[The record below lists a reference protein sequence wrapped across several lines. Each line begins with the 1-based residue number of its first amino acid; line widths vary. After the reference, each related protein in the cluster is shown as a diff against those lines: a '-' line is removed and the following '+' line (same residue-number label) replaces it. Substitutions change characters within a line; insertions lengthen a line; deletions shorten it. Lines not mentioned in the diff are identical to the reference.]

1 MLSLCW
7 KSKGKSGPWSA
18 DLLDCLLTGARVAPW
33 SVSVFSTLH
42 ILVFCSL
49 RFIWFLESSL
59 SSHPILCSPQGRAKV
74 YRVGINISRLCLTIP
89 YLNFLYC
96 SLWIAL
102 SICLCKCVCFCF
114 SLSLFLAFPIFSRD
128 FHLPSIHHTSPRPLL
143 FCITPPP
150 LIPPTRQI
158 KDDSRLSC
166 SGVTS
171 SPGSHASSALS
182 LCFRWFRRGSE
193 GRQSGHWKIK
203 RGKLRHDNQW

>member
-150 LIPPTRQI
+150 LFHPRVRLRTTLASVVREWLLHPEVMPPPLYRCVSV
-158 KDDSRLSC
+158 DSAV
-166 SGVTS
+166 GAK
-171 SPGSHASSALS
+171 G
-182 LCFRWFRRGSE
+182 
-193 GRQSGHWKIK
+193 GRVAT
-203 RGKLRHDNQW
+203 GK